1 MFDTIGTLVGTASRA
16 GMLDKDGN
24 MPKMKEA
31 LLSDAVGT
39 VVGACTGTSTVTTFV
54 ESASGVEAGG
64 RTGMTALVTGLLF
77 LACIF
82 IAPIAAIIPAAAT
95 SAALIYVGIL
105 MLMGLKNIH
114 WDDMDQVVPVAVML
128 LGMPISSSIGHAIG
142 LGLISYTVIKVFT
155 GKAKEVS
162 VVTYIVSALF
172 LLKFFL
178 IV

>member
-1 MFDTIGTLVGTASRA
+1 
-16 GMLDKDGN
+16 

-39 VVGACTGTSTVTTFV
+39 VAGALTGTSTVTTFV

-64 RTGMTALVTGLLF
+64 RTGLTALVSGLLF
-77 LACIF
+77 LVCIF
-82 IAPIAAIIPAAAT
+82 LAPVVSIIPAAAT

-105 MLMGLKNIH
+105 MLGGLSKV
-114 WDDMDQVVPVAVML
+114 DFTDMTQLAPVSIML
-128 LGMPISSSIGHAIG
+128 ICMPISGSIGHGIG
-142 LGLISYTVIKVFT
+142 LGMILYTVMKVMQ

-162 VVTYIVSALF
+162 WLTYAISVLFVV
-172 LLKFFL
+172 KFFL